1 LKTVLL
7 QIKMEPATKKVKKI
21 LFIVNPI
28 SGSGKNSP
36 LEKYIEERF
45 GNPAFTYKIVQ
56 TERAGHAS
64 ELSKTAVA
72 EGTDIIVAV
81 GGDGTVNETAR
92 AIIGTDCAMG
102 IIPTG
107 SGNGLA
113 RHLKLPFNVKKAL
126 ASIALGRFIMIDTAT
141 LDDKVFLSMAG
152 IGYDAHVARKFADA
166 GKRGFLTYFK
176 IVSSDYRNY
185 KPRNYRLI
193 LDGKMIKRKA
203 FMVSFAN
210 SNQFG
215 NNTSINPNA
224 KLDDGYIDVC
234 IVRKVPMR
242 RLPFVIPLLFMG
254 KFDKTLYIE
263 IIRAKTITIKRK
275 KGKAV
280 HLDGDPYDSGKQMEI
295 QIHPLSLRIIVP

>member
-1 LKTVLL
+1 
-7 QIKMEPATKKVKKI
+7 MEENNKPVKKI
-21 LFIVNPI
+21 LFIINPI
-28 SGSGKNSP
+28 SGAGKNNP

-45 GNPAFTYKIVQ
+45 GNPLFSYKIVY
-56 TERAGHAS
+56 TERAGHATD
-64 ELSKTAVA
+64 LSKTAVA

-92 AIIGTDCAMG
+92 AIIGTECALG

-113 RHLKLPFNVKKAL
+113 RHLKLPFNAKKAL
-126 ASIALGRFIMIDTAT
+126 NSIGVGKFIKIDTAT

-152 IGYDAHVARKFADA
+152 VGYDAHVAKKFAKA
-166 GKRGFLTYFK
+166 GTRGFLTYFK
-176 IVSSDYRNY
+176 IVSADYQGY
-185 KPRNYRLI
+185 KPRKYKLI
-193 LDGKMIKRKA
+193 LDGKTIKRTA

-215 NNTSINPNA
+215 NNASIDPNA
-224 KLDDGYIDVC
+224 KIDDGFIDVC
-234 IVRKVPMR
+234 IVRKVPVM
-242 RLPFVIPLLFMG
+242 RLPFTLPLLFMR
-254 KFDKTLYIE
+254 KFDKSLYIE

-280 HLDGDPYDSGKQMEI
+280 HLDGDPYDSGKQIEI
-295 QIHPLSLRIIVP
+295 KIYPLSLKIIVP

>member
-1 LKTVLL
+1 MAAKTT
-7 QIKMEPATKKVKKI
+7 MVKKI

-28 SGSGKNSP
+28 SGAGKNNP

-45 GNPAFTYKIVQ
+45 GNPDFSYKIVH
-56 TERAGHAS
+56 TERPGHATD
-64 ELSKTAVA
+64 LSKTAVA

-92 AIIGTDCAMG
+92 AIIGTECALG

-113 RHLKLPFNVKKAL
+113 RHLKLPFNIKKA
-126 ASIALGRFIMIDTAT
+126 IDNIGVGKFIKIDTAT

-152 IGYDAHVARKFADA
+152 VGYDAHVAKKFAKA

-176 IVSSDYRNY
+176 IVSSDYKGY
-185 KPRNYRLI
+185 KPRKYKLI
-193 LDGKMIKRKA
+193 LDGKTIKRTA

-215 NNTSINPNA
+215 NNTSIDPNA

-234 IVRKVPMR
+234 IVRKVPMI
-242 RLPFVIPLLFMG
+242 RLPFVLPLLFIG
-254 KFDKTLYIE
+254 KFDKTFYIE

-275 KGKAV
+275 KGKAI
-280 HLDGDPYDSGKQMEI
+280 HLDGDPYDSGKQFEI
-295 QIHPLSLRIIVP
+295 KIYPLSLKIIVP

>member
-1 LKTVLL
+1 METKT
-7 QIKMEPATKKVKKI
+7 TKVKKI

-28 SGSGKNSP
+28 SGSGKNNP
-36 LEKYIEERF
+36 VEKYIEERF
-45 GNPAFTYKIVQ
+45 GNPEFSYKIVY
-56 TERAGHAS
+56 TEKAGHAT

-92 AIIGTDCAMG
+92 AIIGTECALG

-113 RHLKLPFNVKKAL
+113 RHLKLPFNVKKGL
-126 ASIALGRFIMIDTAT
+126 DSIGTGKFIKIDTAT

-152 IGYDAHVARKFADA
+152 VGYDAHVAKKFAKA
-166 GKRGFLTYFK
+166 GTRGFLTYFK
-176 IVSSDYRNY
+176 IVSADYKGY
-185 KPRNYRLI
+185 KPRKYKLI
-193 LDGKMIKRKA
+193 LDGKTIKRTA

-215 NNTSINPNA
+215 NNTSIDPNA
-224 KLDDGYIDVC
+224 RIDDGYIDVC
-234 IVRKVPMR
+234 IVRKVPMI
-242 RLPFVIPLLFMG
+242 RLPFILPLLFMG

-275 KGKAV
+275 KGKAI
-280 HLDGDPYDSGKQMEI
+280 HLDGDPYDSGKQFEI
-295 QIHPLSLRIIVP
+295 KIHPLSLKIIVP

>member
-1 LKTVLL
+1 
-7 QIKMEPATKKVKKI
+7 MVKKI

-28 SGSGKNSP
+28 SGAGKNNP
-36 LEKYIEERF
+36 LEKYIEQRF
-45 GNPAFTYKIVQ
+45 GNPAFSYKIVQ
-56 TERAGHAS
+56 TERPGHATD
-64 ELSKTAVA
+64 LSKTAVA

-92 AIIGTDCAMG
+92 AIIGTECTLG

-113 RHLKLPFNVKKAL
+113 RHLKLPFNVKKA
-126 ASIALGRFIMIDTAT
+126 IDNIGVGKFIKIDTAT

-152 IGYDAHVARKFADA
+152 VGYDAHVAKKFAKA

-176 IVSSDYRNY
+176 IVSSDYKSY
-185 KPRNYRLI
+185 KPRKYKLI
-193 LDGKMIKRKA
+193 LDGKTIKRTA

-215 NNTSINPNA
+215 SNTSIDPNA

-234 IVRKVPMR
+234 IVRKVPMI
-242 RLPFVIPLLFMG
+242 RLPFVLPLLFIG
-254 KFDKTLYIE
+254 KFDKTFYIE

-275 KGKAV
+275 KGKAI
-280 HLDGDPYDSGKQMEI
+280 HLDGDPYDSGKQFEI
-295 QIHPLSLRIIVP
+295 KIHPLSLKIIVP